1 MDKARLKDYRLYS
14 IRPCNSNKWMKQDA
28 RIDPHLPA
36 AEFEIM
42 PDILLYLKWTEKD
55 CVVALWA
62 SFSSTLQEVL
72 DSYLIVGEGV
82 MGNI

>member
-1 MDKARLKDYRLYS
+1 MDKARLKDYKLYS
-14 IRPCNSNKWMKQDA
+14 IRPYKSNKWMEQDM
-28 RIDPHLPA
+28 RIDPHLPV

-42 PDILLYLKWTEKD
+42 PYILLYLKWTEKD
-55 CVVALWA
+55 CGVALWA

-72 DSYLIVGEGV
+72 DSYLIVGKGV